1 MMVYFGFY
9 DFLKLLSLTRVLLDG
24 LDSREGVV
32 TARHNIM
39 MGLGM
44 QGEDMYLYILLNI
57 YIYPSV
63 YLSTYLSIYL
73 SIYPSIYPSIHL
85 SIYLTIYF

>member
-57 YIYPSV
+57 YMYIHLSIYP
-63 YLSTYLSIYL
+63 LIYLSIYL
-73 SIYPSIYPSIHL
+73 SIHLSIRL
-85 SIYLTIYF
+85 SIYLSI

>member
-57 YIYPSV
+57 YIYIH
-63 YLSTYLSIYL
+63 LSIYPLIYLSIYL
-73 SIYPSIYPSIHL
+73 SIHLSIRL
-85 SIYLTIYF
+85 SIYLSI